1 MKRISYFFEYLIFLF
16 FSKLII
22 LMPLSW
28 VRRIGAMVGEF
39 VFKRLGFRRGV
50 TLENLSYAFLNLNK
64 KELEKIAVGAFR
76 NVGITLFELLWIPRM
91 NKELIKKTVHCENPE
106 LITNARSRGKGVIIL
121 TAHFGNWELCAQ
133 SIPATS
139 GVSMLAVVRP
149 LHNYLVD
156 KEVIAIREMHGLRT
170 VPMAKAVREFNK
182 TLQEG
187 GLIGLAG
194 DQNAPKESV
203 WIEWFGRKVPTHPGA
218 AALALRNGSAILLG
232 VTVRQPD
239 WSYKIRFQEISHAD
253 LNGSTP
259 QNVEELTRRH
269 VKATEE
275 LIRAHP
281 DHWMWMH
288 RRWKHVP
295 PSEVVENAQE
305 VK

>member
-1 MKRISYFFEYLIFLF
+1 
-16 FSKLII
+16 
-22 LMPLSW
+22 
-28 VRRIGAMVGEF
+28 MVGEF
-39 VFKRLGFRRGV
+39 VFKWLGFRKGV
-50 TLENLSYAFLNLNK
+50 TLENLSYAFPNLGK
-64 KELEKIAVGAFR
+64 KEIEKIAVGAFR

-91 NKELIKKTVHCENPE
+91 SKEFIKKTVYCENPE
-106 LITNARSRGKGVIIL
+106 LISNALSRGKGVIIL

-133 SIPATS
+133 TIGATS
-139 GVSMLAVVRP
+139 GVPMLAVAKP
-149 LHNYLVD
+149 LHNYFID
-156 KEVIAIREMHGLRT
+156 KKVIAIREMHGLST
-170 VPMAKAVREFNK
+170 VPMAQAAREFNR

-218 AALALRNGSAILLG
+218 AALALRNGSIILLG
-232 VTVRQPD
+232 VAVRQPD
-239 WSYKIRFQEISHAD
+239 RSYKIRFQEIMHAD

-259 QNVEELTRRH
+259 ENVEELTRRH
-269 VKATEE
+269 VRATEE